1 MVPFFRFSRKGSEIA
16 FVVFSNTLP
25 CGLNETNRGSP
36 RTAATPP
43 VQTTNQERTKVE
55 MLLLIDGNLLSLQ
68 FFFPR
73 VTLKK
78 QFHYRKKDK
87 QPQERH
93 GSYLLRA
100 QSITTYEISFSPGHH
115 PKTSSAFFR

>member
-1 MVPFFRFSRKGSEIA
+1 MKQTEDP
-16 FVVFSNTLP
+16 P
-25 CGLNETNRGSP
+25 GLQQLL
-36 RTAATPP
+36 P
-43 VQTTNQERTKVE
+43 VQTTNQERTKAE

-73 VTLKK
+73 VILKK

-100 QSITTYEISFSPGHH
+100 QAITIYEISFSPGHH
-115 PKTSSAFFR
+115 PKTSLSFTDKENEA